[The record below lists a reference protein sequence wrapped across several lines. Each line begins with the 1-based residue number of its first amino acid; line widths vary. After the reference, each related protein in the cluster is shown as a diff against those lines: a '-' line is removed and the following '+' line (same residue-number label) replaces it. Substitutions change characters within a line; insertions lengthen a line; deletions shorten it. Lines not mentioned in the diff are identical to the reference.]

1 VKTTAVALLFALASV
16 AHAQVEGWSE
26 ALANAS
32 RHKKPLV
39 VLFRAEPCE
48 RCDDFTRVTLTHPTI
63 QRRIANVVFLTLPAP
78 ETRLVFFDRSGA
90 RRADWPMVPDTT
102 NFGIILDSILS
113 VAPQFERS
121 LAFAESGEQHEA
133 DLEAGTAL
141 VRLAR
146 PAQARAA
153 LQRALDGKPETREAA
168 TVALAVLDANDG
180 KVAKAVEA
188 LEGVLAASPAHPEA
202 ARVLATL
209 RAPARRVESAVI
221 RILPLARQVLTGR
234 QTVRTRVSSATV
246 ARVVFSVD
254 GRTAG
259 EVDAPP
265 FSTVIDFGKFAERKA
280 VSAVAFDRQGREV
293 GRDERVVNDGG
304 ETFSLRLLSPRE
316 QMVGGATPVALS
328 VREPS
333 GHRVLRVVL
342 SWNGAERAVLSAAP
356 WQTSVRIPAD
366 QVGVLRAVAELDD
379 GRSTE
384 DAVLLNALGASESA
398 SVQLVELPLTV
409 ANPDGTPVRD
419 LAPEQIVVREGQK
432 TRRVESIAGA
442 DETPLTVGLLV
453 DVSASMQATLPD
465 VQEAAIRFLE
475 SIVGEKDRAFLVT
488 FDTRAKLLQPAT
500 SDVAALR
507 KDIMKMRPDGLTA
520 LHDAMIL
527 GLLQFE
533 GMKGRRAMIVFS
545 DGLDITSQYGAADV
559 RELARRVNVPI
570 HVILAIPPEEPA
582 ELDAL
587 KRVPLATGGTSHT
600 LESLDGLP
608 AAYARIRAALEAQ
621 VVAFARTDPPA
632 RDSEWRPIRV
642 EVPGRALVVF
652 APDGYYATP

>member
-1 VKTTAVALLFALASV
+1 VKPAAVALLFVLASV
-16 AHAQVEGWSE
+16 AHAQGEGWSE

-32 RHKKPLV
+32 RQKKPLV

-48 RCDDFTRVTLTHPTI
+48 RCDDFTRGTLTHPTI
-63 QRRIANVVFLTLPAP
+63 QRRIENVVFATLPAP
-78 ETRLVFFDRSGA
+78 ETRLAFYDRSGTQ
-90 RRADWPMVPDTT
+90 RADWPMVPDTT
-102 NFGIILDSILS
+102 NFGIILDSILA
-113 VAPQFERS
+113 VAPQFERA
-121 LAFAESGEQHEA
+121 LVLAESAAPHEA

-141 VRLAR
+141 ARLAR
-146 PAQARAA
+146 PAQARVA
-153 LQRALDGKPETREAA
+153 LQRALGGKPETREAA

-188 LEGVLAASPAHPEA
+188 LHGVLAASPENAEA
-202 ARVLATL
+202 ARVLSTL
-209 RAPARRVESAVI
+209 RTPARREEPAAL
-221 RILPLARQVLTGR
+221 RILPLARQVITGR
-234 QTVRTRVSSATV
+234 HTVRTRVSSATV
-246 ARVVFSVD
+246 ARVAFSVD
-254 GRTAG
+254 GRKID

-265 FSTVIDFGKFAERKA
+265 FSTVIDFGKVAERKA
-280 VSAVAFDRQGREV
+280 ISAVAFDRQGREV

-316 QMVGGATPVALS
+316 QMVTGATPVALS
-328 VREPS
+328 VRAPV
-333 GHRVLRVVL
+333 GHRVQRVVL
-342 SWNGAERAVLSAAP
+342 SWNDAERALLTAAP
-356 WQTSVRIPAD
+356 WQTSLRIPGN

-379 GRSTE
+379 GRTTE
-384 DAVLLNALGASESA
+384 DAVLLNAIGASDSA

-453 DVSASMQATLPD
+453 DISASMQATLPD

-475 SIVGEKDRAFLVT
+475 SLLDPNDRAFLVT
-488 FDTRAKLLQPAT
+488 FDTRARLMQPAT
-500 SDVAALR
+500 SDVATLR
-507 KDIMKMRPDGLTA
+507 RDIMKMRPDGLTA
-520 LHDAMIL
+520 VHDAMIL

-533 GMKGRRAMIVFS
+533 GIKGRRAMVVFS

-570 HVILAIPPEEPA
+570 HVILAIPPEEA
-582 ELDAL
+582 AGLDAL

-608 AAYARIRAALEAQ
+608 EAYARIRAALEAQ

-632 RDSEWRPIRV
+632 KDSEWRPIRV
-642 EVPGRALVVF
+642 ELPGRPVVVF
-652 APDGYYATP
+652 APDGYYATR